1 LILVTSDT
9 HCYYDTINQQIE
21 YAETVLNRALS
32 CVIHLGD
39 FGIYKANLHEYF
51 IRKGKRFI
59 RPVYFIEGNHE
70 DFQAFPRLTEKYR
83 DFFTHL
89 PRGTVQTLDGYRF
102 LALGGAAYMDSYNTQ
117 KGAIITDANINQ
129 CLSIPRDAVDII
141 LTHDCPNGIGVPNTP
156 GLDYYGATGFP
167 RSDELGAHFKP
178 RLWLFGHHHKLFE
191 YGDACTQYYG
201 LGDTW
206 KGFGLLDADYQ
217 FRIVMHQIAWERPPL
232 IERLLIKLKII
243 RPDRPPVSIE

>member
-1 LILVTSDT
+1 MILVTSDT

-21 YAETVLNRALS
+21 YAEALLNRALS

-51 IRKGKRFI
+51 IRKGRRFI

-70 DFQAFPRLTEKYR
+70 DFQSFPQLTEKYR

-89 PRGTVQTLDGYRF
+89 PRGTVHTLDGYRF

-129 CLSIPRDAVDII
+129 CLSIPREAVDII
-141 LTHDCPNGIGVPNTP
+141 LTHDCPNGIGVLNTP

-178 RLWLFGHHHKLFE
+178 RLWLFGHHHKWFS
-191 YGDACTQYYG
+191 TQDDTTTFQG
-201 LGDTW
+201 LPGSW
-206 KGFGLLDADYQ
+206 KGYCLLDDNYQ
-217 FRIVMHQIAWERPPL
+217 ITTVENSVPWPRTRPVDRLLTRLRIVRSGGSSA
-232 IERLLIKLKII
+232 
-243 RPDRPPVSIE
+243 